1 MEKILPAK
9 HPNTHSPCACNHHLE
24 LSKVYS
30 VDIAKDCG
38 SLIAHTSPTCV
49 DLDPMMLVAL
59 QSLDQQP
66 VEVCSLC
73 LPPVSVPI
81 ISGSALLRARQLF
94 GDNDMIVPSP
104 PDTLVFRS

>member
-9 HPNTHSPCACNHHLE
+9 HPNTHSPCACNPHLE
-24 LSKVYS
+24 LSIVFS
-30 VDIAKDCG
+30 VDIAKECG
-38 SLIAHTSPTCV
+38 SLIPHTSPPCV

-73 LPPVSVPI
+73 LPPVSA
-81 ISGSALLRARQLF
+81 ALEPNHLALE
-94 GDNDMIVPSP
+94 MIAM
-104 PDTLVFRS
+104 